1 MIKISTGETYIP
13 TWNGNDKAEKP
24 IRVKIKYL
32 NAEDREQCEQLWLSN
47 KVTKRGVYTKPDLS
61 EYFKRGVVEFEN
73 LSVEVDGKPVDI
85 KTVSDYLAYPLPV
98 ELYQEIAFHIR
109 DTSGVDIKN

>member
-1 MIKISTGETYIP
+1 MIKITTGETFTP
-13 TWNGNDKAEKP
+13 TWNDNDKAANP
-24 IRVKIKYL
+24 VRVKIKYL

-47 KVTKRGVYTKPDLS
+47 KVTKRGVYTKMDLS

-73 LSVEVDGKPVDI
+73 LTVEVDEKPVVI
-85 KTVSDYLAYPLPV
+85 KTVSDFLAYPLPV

-109 DTSGVDIKN
+109 DTSGINIKN